1 VILAQL
7 GRLSRCGVN
16 HPVILSGSSD
26 WSIREYWVIVTDSE
40 LLLGIDVGTTA
51 VKVAAFTVDGVRVAA
66 HSVGYPVHRPQP
78 GWAEQDP
85 LDWWRGALRGIRA
98 VLGEVRAGDVRAV
111 GLVSQVNTHL
121 LAGADLRPLSP
132 AIIWQDQ
139 RCAEDARE
147 LDARFDTEDKIRI
160 WGAPITLDA
169 SFVGAR
175 AAYFART
182 DPARWAEARWLLSPK
197 DFIGAKLTGRVATD
211 LLSGVRIAGGGGYL
225 PEATALVEGLADKL
239 PEILPAEAVL
249 GPCAMPELAGADVV
263 VGTMDAYGDVF
274 GSRTTVAGRGLISCG
289 TSLVVAGASTASVPT
304 PGIVTFP
311 PRDGVYVHAGPTQAA
326 GDAVRWWA
334 HAGGRTV
341 DEVFASAANG
351 VPGVVFTPYLSGE
364 RAPLWDADVRGS
376 FLGLSA
382 ATTQADLARAV
393 LAGVAMSARHVLEVV
408 EAACG
413 ATLDAVAFVGGG
425 ARSDVWAQ
433 LHADV
438 LERPIERPR
447 VTDSAVLAAALLGAV
462 GAGLHPD
469 VDTAAARAVATER
482 VFTPAPD
489 AAGLRPLYEA
499 YRASHEG
506 LGETHALLADWR
518 VTW

>member
-1 VILAQL
+1 MF
-7 GRLSRCGVN
+7 
-16 HPVILSGSSD
+16 
-26 WSIREYWVIVTDSE
+26 VTDSE

-51 VKVAAFTVDGVRVAA
+51 VKVAAFTPDGVRVAA
-66 HSVGYPVHRPQP
+66 HAVSYPVHRPRP

-85 LDWWRGALRGIRA
+85 QDWWRGCLRGIRA
-98 VLGEVRAGDVRAV
+98 VLAEIGSGTVRAV

-121 LAGADLRPLSP
+121 LVGADLRPLSP

-147 LDARFDTEDKIRI
+147 LDARFGPEDKIRI

-182 DPARWAEARWLLSPK
+182 DPMGWAEARWLLSPK

-211 LLSGVRIAGGGGYL
+211 LLSGVRVAGRDGYL
-225 PEATALVEGLADKL
+225 PAATALVEGLAAKL

-249 GPCAMPELAGADVV
+249 GPCAVPELEGAQVI
-263 VGTMDAYGDVF
+263 VGTMDAYGDIF
-274 GSRTTVAGRGLISCG
+274 GSRTTAAGRGLISCG
-289 TSLVVAGASTASVPT
+289 TSLVVAGASTESVPT

-311 PRDGVYVHAGPTQAA
+311 PRDGVFVHAGPTQAA

-334 HAGGRTV
+334 HAAGRTL
-341 DEVFASAANG
+341 DEVLASAANG
-351 VPGVVFTPYLSGE
+351 QPGVVFTPYLSGE

-376 FLGLSA
+376 FLGLST

-408 EAACG
+408 ERACG
-413 ATLDAVAFVGGG
+413 RPLDTIAFVGGG
-425 ARSDVWAQ
+425 ARSDLWAQ

-438 LERPIERPR
+438 LNRPVERLR

-462 GAGLHPD
+462 GAGLRPD
-469 VDTAAARAVATER
+469 IDTAAAHAVATER
-482 VFTPAPD
+482 VFTPASD
-489 AAGLRPLYEA
+489 AADLLPLYEA
-499 YRASHEG
+499 YRASYDG
-506 LGETHALLADWR
+506 LSETHARLAKFR
-518 VTW
+518 ATS

>member
-1 VILAQL
+1 M
-7 GRLSRCGVN
+7 
-16 HPVILSGSSD
+16 SSPQGD
-26 WSIREYWVIVTDSE
+26 RPHLQHFVIVTDPE

-51 VKVAAFTVDGVRVAA
+51 VKVAAFTPDGVRVAA
-66 HSVGYPVHRPQP
+66 HTVGYPVHRPRP

-85 LDWWRGALRGIRA
+85 QDWWRGCLRGIRA
-98 VLGEVRAGDVRAV
+98 VLAGARTGTVRAI

-121 LAGADLRPLSP
+121 LADADLRPLTP

-147 LDARFDTEDKIRI
+147 LDARFDAEDKIRI

-182 DPARWAEARWLLSPK
+182 DPVRWAEARWLLSPK

-211 LLSGVRIAGGGGYL
+211 LLSGVRIAGRDGYL
-225 PEATALVEGLADKL
+225 PEATALVDGLAAKL

-249 GPCAMPELAGADVV
+249 GSCAVPELERADVV
-263 VGTMDAYGDVF
+263 VGTMDAYGDIF
-274 GSRTTVAGRGLISCG
+274 GSRTTEAGRGLISCG
-289 TSLVVAGASTASVPT
+289 TSLVVAGASATSVPT

-311 PRDGVYVHAGPTQAA
+311 PRDGVFVHAGPTQAA

-334 HAGGRTV
+334 HACGRTL

-351 VPGVVFTPYLSGE
+351 EPGVVFTPYLSGE

-376 FLGLSA
+376 FLGLST

-393 LAGVAMSARHVLEVV
+393 LTGVAMSARHVLDVV
-408 EAACG
+408 ERACA
-413 ATLDAVAFVGGG
+413 ATLDPIAFVGGG
-425 ARSDVWAQ
+425 ARSDLWAQ

-438 LERPIERPR
+438 LDRPVERLR

-462 GAGLHPD
+462 GAGIHPD
-469 VDTAAARAVATER
+469 IDTAAARAVATER

-489 AAGLRPLYEA
+489 AETLRPLYEA
-499 YRASHEG
+499 YRASYAG
-506 LGETHALLADWR
+506 LRETHARLAEYR
-518 VTW
+518 ATS